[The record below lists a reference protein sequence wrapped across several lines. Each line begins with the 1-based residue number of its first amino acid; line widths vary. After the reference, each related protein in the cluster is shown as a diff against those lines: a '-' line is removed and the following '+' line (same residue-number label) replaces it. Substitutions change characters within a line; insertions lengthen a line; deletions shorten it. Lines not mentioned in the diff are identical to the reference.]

1 MYISSQDYIP
11 EIQMRILC
19 QFNMQI
25 SIQCIQKKFSNLT
38 FFTFYSLHFFY
49 FSHFK
54 LLYNTSFFFLHH
66 SLHAADRATNI
77 NHRCRSPL
85 EGLYFCRVFYLFCSV
100 LFIGQLQTVSLW
112 YIYGLKILS
121 KNSNMRFGV
130 YDHFVTQHSWFKFSL
145 KPAFLTSYNINSVQD
160 TKDKLYYLSNKYVV
174 NKQIHNK

>member
-1 MYISSQDYIP
+1 MHSE
-11 EIQMRILC
+11 EILKSDILYFL
-19 QFNMQI
+19 QPA
-25 SIQCIQKKFSNLT
+25 
-38 FFTFYSLHFFY
+38 FFLLQSLQTPLQHFI
-49 FSHFK
+49 
-54 LLYNTSFFFLHH
+54 FFLHH

-160 TKDKLYYLSNKYVV
+160 TKAKLYYLSNKYVV